1 MSVNAV
7 NGLNGSYATQNYP
20 RVAYGSNGNDSS
32 SVYMGPSFERNPE
45 TDMFVPSERSEAEK
59 QAIVKKARNRA
70 TFWSSGLPIGISTA
84 YYALRSDE
92 KIAKKYGL
100 DVNTDK
106 DLIDK
111 IRKTQVK
118 WTIPS
123 IVGLGCLGWVASVLS
138 RSSKIEV

>member
-1 MSVNAV
+1 MSVDAV
-7 NGLNGSYATQNYP
+7 NGLNGVYASQNYP
-20 RVAYGSNGNDSS
+20 QIVFRGNEDA
-32 SVYMGPSFERNPE
+32 GAPIFGAQTFERNPK

-100 DVNTDK
+100 DVNADK